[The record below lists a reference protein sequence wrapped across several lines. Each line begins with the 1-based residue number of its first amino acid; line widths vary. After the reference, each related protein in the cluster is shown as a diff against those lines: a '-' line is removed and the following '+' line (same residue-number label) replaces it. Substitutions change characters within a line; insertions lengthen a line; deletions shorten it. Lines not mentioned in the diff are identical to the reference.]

1 MPTPFLA
8 RLRRLLADTHGH
20 SFVQY
25 SSLALLLAIA
35 AIAVFAQ
42 LSYAAPPTP

>member
-1 MPTPFLA
+1 MPTFLLA

-35 AIAVFAQ
+35 AIAVFVQ